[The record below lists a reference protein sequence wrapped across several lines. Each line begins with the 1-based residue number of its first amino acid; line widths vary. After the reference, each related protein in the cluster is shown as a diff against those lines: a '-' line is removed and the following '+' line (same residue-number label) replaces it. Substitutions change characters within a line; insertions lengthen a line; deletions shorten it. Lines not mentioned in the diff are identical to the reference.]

1 MVGSFA
7 TPTVSATRHCSCTP
21 TEQLSRDDAVFRDK
35 FPMFLAQDPD
45 RYEPPATFNFVDP
58 GTSVRSSF
66 ATNLGWYSG
75 LFARLKRFNFV
86 YVGTEQSNF
95 ATAEVEFTRRVRTS
109 PPNAIQKL
117 SRYFQLHELE
127 DTKQYSKISLT
138 DLDLIGQAKK
148 IFAGD
153 PFDSLYHRWR
163 KNEIWDFEMS
173 QDFNDHYGGKHVNFA
188 KFLLAQNQ
196 LHFEQNS
203 WFYRPRS
210 VTA

>member
-1 MVGSFA
+1 
-7 TPTVSATRHCSCTP
+7 
-21 TEQLSRDDAVFRDK
+21 
-35 FPMFLAQDPD
+35 MFLAQDPD